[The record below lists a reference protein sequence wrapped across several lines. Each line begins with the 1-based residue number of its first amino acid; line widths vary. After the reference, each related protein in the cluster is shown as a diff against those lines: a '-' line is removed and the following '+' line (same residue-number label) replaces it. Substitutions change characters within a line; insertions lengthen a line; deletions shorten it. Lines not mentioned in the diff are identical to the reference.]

1 VAGETT
7 VTSHKT
13 TTAGVIAALAIG
25 LSLVSGGILLRRQQ
39 DQTRLAAI
47 VATQN
52 AGSVAEAPLVDAGVT
67 LVPFEEE
74 SAPPPPENTA
84 SAAANSGA
92 ANPLANV
99 TAAPTAT
106 PVPAHTISLAGTDF
120 PPPAEPPSTPIP
132 PAVEPIPVPDGVVN
146 ILLLGSDKR
155 LDPDDP
161 GYRTDTIIVVSIDR
175 NEGSVSML
183 SFPRDLYVYIPGW
196 TMNRINT
203 ADSRGSAVG
212 WEGGGP
218 GLVRS
223 TLLYNFGIQTHY
235 YARVDFDG
243 FTAIV
248 DTLGGIDLPVDCP
261 TTGYTLIDHSVSAAD
276 FSSYDEWAAYTD
288 PESDNWV
295 ETTLD
300 VGVHHLDGYMA
311 LWYARQ
317 RTGSSD
323 YQRAYRQQQVLR
335 AIWHEATGLGWL
347 EPGPESVARL
357 SSLWV
362 TANEVI
368 ETDMGLGN
376 VLQMAPIAADLD
388 TSRIR
393 SYFIGPG
400 ETVGWITPDEQQVV
414 LPQPEA
420 AQHIVELAL
429 QPPAAN
435 YAAANTATVEVR
447 NGTTLDRLDEV
458 AADRL
463 GWNAL
468 IAIPTGPADNS
479 NYEDT
484 VIFDFTGTTKGSQL
498 NILQKVL
505 SVPIDRVTA
514 QPDPNRTV
522 DYLVILGQDYTER
535 TCGF

>member
-1 VAGETT
+1 V
-7 VTSHKT
+7 
-13 TTAGVIAALAIG
+13 AIG
-25 LSLVSGGILLRRQQ
+25 LSLVSGGVLLRRQQ
-39 DQTRLAAI
+39 DQTRLAAF

-52 AGSVAEAPLVDAGVT
+52 AGPAELAPLVDAGVT

-74 SAPPPPENTA
+74 SAPPPPDSTA
-84 SAAANSGA
+84 IAPANSGA
-92 ANPLANV
+92 PNPLANV

-106 PVPAHTISLAGTDF
+106 PVPARTISLAGTEL
-120 PPPAEPPSTPIP
+120 PPPAEAPPTPIP
-132 PAVEPIPVPDGVVN
+132 PAAEPIPVPDGVIN
-146 ILLLGSDKR
+146 ILLLGSDRR

-161 GYRTDTIIVVSIDR
+161 GYRTDTIIVVSVDR
-175 NEGSVSML
+175 NERSVSML

-223 TLLYNFGIQTHY
+223 TLLYNFGIQTHF

-243 FTAIV
+243 FRAIV
-248 DTLGGIDLPVDCP
+248 DTLGGVDLPVDCP
-261 TTGYTLIDHSVSAAD
+261 TTGYTLLDHSVTAAD
-276 FSSYDEWAAYTD
+276 FASYDEWAAYTD
-288 PESDNWV
+288 PESGNWT
-295 ETTLD
+295 ETTLG

-323 YQRAYRQQQVLR
+323 YHRSYRQQQVLR
-335 AIWHEATGLGWL
+335 AIWNEATGLGWL

-376 VLQMAPIAADLD
+376 ILQMAPIAADLD

-393 SYFIGPG
+393 SYFISPG
-400 ETVGWITPDEQQVV
+400 ETVGWTTPDGQNVA
-414 LPQPEA
+414 LPQPETV
-420 AQHIVELAL
+420 QHIVELAL
-429 QPPAAN
+429 EPPAAN
-435 YAAANTATVEVR
+435 YAAANTATIEVR
-447 NGTTLDRLDEV
+447 NGTALERLDEV

-463 GWNAL
+463 GWEAL
-468 IAIPTGPADNS
+468 IAIPTGPADNA

-484 VIFDFTGTTKGSQL
+484 VVFDFTGTTKGSQL
-498 NILQKVL
+498 NTLQRVL

-514 QPDPNRTV
+514 QPDPNRSV
-522 DYLVILGQDYTER
+522 DYLVILGEDYTNR